1 MLYFIFGCPQT
12 HTLAHAPSGMPFCS
26 NMIALDCFWKNSC
39 VFVSAFSE
47 VFKVCTNSIFVFQ
60 RKDYMQLLV
69 EKGISSKY
77 EVASIVVM
85 KLLLKNATVCCLNNL
100 AFAARYSLQSVNILT
115 MNRPNHDFELVV
127 LDVEC
132 AEVKQ

>member
-1 MLYFIFGCPQT
+1 
-12 HTLAHAPSGMPFCS
+12 
-26 NMIALDCFWKNSC
+26 
-39 VFVSAFSE
+39 
-47 VFKVCTNSIFVFQ
+47 
-60 RKDYMQLLV
+60 MQLLV